1 MKVYIGPPKKW
12 WGPYQLANLL
22 QYVGFSEESCDK
34 IGERWNKSW
43 FGPFCEWFHGR
54 FREQKK
60 VIKLHYYDTWSV
72 DATLA
77 PIILPLL
84 KQLRDTQHGSPFT
97 DDEDVPEELRSTAAT
112 PRTAKEQRYDPT
124 DANHEA
130 RWNWILGEMIWAF
143 EQLNNPDHDHQF
155 YTGRENLADV
165 DNFEKHYSN
174 LKVDIEGLRAH
185 EERIRRGTTLFGKYY
200 QGLWD

>member
-1 MKVYIGPPKKW
+1 MKVYIGPPKDW

-22 QYVGFSEESCDK
+22 QYVGVSEKRCDK
-34 IGERWNKSW
+34 IGVWLSKTW
-43 FGPFCEWFHGR
+43 VDGFCEWFHDK
-54 FREQKK
+54 FRKQNIR
-60 VIKLHYYDTWSV
+60 VKLHKYDTWSV
-72 DATLA
+72 DSTLA

-112 PRTAKEQRYDPT
+112 PRTTKEARYDPT

-130 RWNWILGEMIWAF
+130 RWQWILGEMIWAF
-143 EQLNNPDHDHQF
+143 EQLNDQNHDDQF
-155 YTGRENLADV
+155 YTGRDNLADI
-165 DNFEKHYSN
+165 DNFEKHFN
-174 LKVDIEGLRAH
+174 ALKVDIDGLRAH

>member
-22 QYVGFSEESCDK
+22 QYVGFSEDRCDK
-34 IGERWNKSW
+34 IGEWLSKTRLNE
-43 FGPFCEWFHGR
+43 FCEWFHGR
-54 FREQKK
+54 FRTQKK
-60 VIKLHYYDTWSV
+60 IIKIYDYDTWSV

-77 PIILPLL
+77 PIILQLL

-97 DDEDVPEELRSTAAT
+97 DDEDVPEELRSSVAPAPAEHAT
-112 PRTAKEQRYDPT
+112 DG
-124 DANHEA
+124 NHEA
-130 RWNWILGEMIWAF
+130 RWKWILDEMIWAF
-143 EQLNNPDHDHQF
+143 EQLNDPDHDDQF
-155 YTGRENLADV
+155 YTGRENFADIE
-165 DNFEKHYSN
+165 NFEKYYDKV
-174 LKVDIEGLRAH
+174 KVDFDGLKAH

>member
-1 MKVYIGPPKKW
+1 MKIYIGPPKKW
-12 WGPYQLANLL
+12 WGPYQIANLL
-22 QYVGFSEESCDK
+22 QYVGFSEDYCDK
-34 IGERWNKSW
+34 LGERLNKTW

-54 FREQKK
+54 FRGQKK
-60 VIKLHYYDTWSV
+60 VIKIHYYDTWSV
-72 DATLA
+72 DDTLA

-97 DDEDVPEELRSTAAT
+97 DDDDVPEELRSTAAT

-130 RWNWILGEMIWAF
+130 RWQWILGEMIWAF
-143 EQLNNPDHDHQF
+143 EQLNDPDHDDQF
-155 YTGRENLADV
+155 YTGREHFADIE
-165 DNFEKHYSN
+165 NFEEYYGKV
-174 LKVDIEGLRAH
+174 KVDMEGLKAH